1 MYYKDGKPKV
11 DDLQIE
17 EEEDVEEEKKGP
29 TLLKSEILA
38 EISEVKDGKAVG
50 VDKIPAEML
59 KNL

>member
-1 MYYKDGKPKV
+1 LYYKDGKPKV